1 MAKTGMDRLNELKP
15 QIYKCIHCKACRF
28 AYSGE
33 PSRKGIGEH
42 TGKTGKTIL
51 YEGMVDACPAG
62 IEYGWEAFW
71 NAGKVWI
78 ARSILNGDLEF
89 TDEVRDVLM
98 PCITCGQCSA
108 QCENKIPT
116 VDIIEALR
124 AALVESGVPMI
135 DKHQLV
141 DKLVKELNNPYGGKA
156 EERFKWAKDAGLG
169 KFIDNKDAKIAYYVG
184 CTASYRQVEV
194 AIATAKLFEQLGINF
209 TLLDDEVCCGSPF
222 FRVGA
227 VDTAQE
233 LMNKNL
239 ETFKNI
245 EMVYFSCAGCY
256 RTFTIDYPKWM
267 VEGQELPFKTKHAFE
282 LVSSLI
288 EIPKRKKEIPKEI
301 LELEAKLKEK
311 PNDKYI
317 QSQIKSLKAELEEI
331 KDFKGEIKFKPNKEL
346 KGKVVTYHD
355 PCHTGRHFAI
365 DMEQEMIKNSKN
377 LMFDMR
383 KIDRVID
390 EWFEIPRIILRK
402 LEEDVGIEFKE
413 MYRIKLNSMCCGAGG
428 GVRAGYPDF
437 SIRTASL
444 RCDEANAVGADIL
457 TTECPFCWRNL
468 TDANEQYEHGMKV
481 MGVLQMI
488 TEYNLLDIV
497 EKPIESDFMQPS
509 SRLEL

>member
-1 MAKTGMDRLNELKP
+1 MAKTGMERLEELKP
-15 QIYKCIHCKACRF
+15 QIFKCIHCKACRF

-33 PSRKGIGEH
+33 PDREGIGEF
-42 TGKTGKTIL
+42 TGKQGTVL

-89 TDEVRDVLM
+89 SEEVRDVLM

-116 VDIIEALR
+116 VDIIESLR
-124 AALVESGVPMI
+124 AACIEAGIPMI

-141 DKLVKELNNPYGGKA
+141 DRLVKELNNPYGGKA
-156 EERFKWAKDAGLG
+156 AERFKWAKDAGLE
-169 KFIDNKDAKIAYYVG
+169 KYIDNKNAKIGYFVG

-194 AIATAKLFEQLGINF
+194 AIATAKLFELLGMDF
-209 TLLDDEVCCGSPF
+209 TLVGDEVCCGSPF

-227 VDTAQE
+227 VETAQE

-239 ETFKNI
+239 EVFKDLD
-245 EMVYFSCAGCY
+245 MVYFSCAGCY
-256 RTFTIDYPKWM
+256 RTITLDYPKWM
-267 VEGQELPFKTKHAFE
+267 PENEKLPFKTKHAFE
-282 LVSSLI
+282 LVADLI
-288 EIPKRKKEIPKEI
+288 EIPRRKREIPNQI
-301 LELEAKLKEK
+301 SELEEKLKQK
-311 PNDKYI
+311 PSDKYI
-317 QSQIKSLKAELEEI
+317 QGQLKSLKAELE
-331 KDFKGEIKFKPNKEL
+331 KTKSFNGEIKFKPNKEL

-365 DMEQEMIKNSKN
+365 DMEQEIIKESNN
-377 LMFDMR
+377 LLFDMR
-383 KIDRVID
+383 KIDKLV
-390 EWFEIPRIILRK
+390 EQWFEIPRVILRK
-402 LEEDVGIEFKE
+402 LEEDVGIKFKE

-437 SIRTASL
+437 SLRTSSL
-444 RCDEANAVGADIL
+444 RCDEANAIGADIL

-468 TDANEQYEHGMKV
+468 TDANELYNHGMKV

-488 TEYNLLDIV
+488 TEYNLLNII
-497 EKPIESDFMQPS
+497 EKPTLGDFVKPS
-509 SRLEL
+509 SRLELK